1 MSPSGPDTSQ
11 ISMFSRWVLSAGAG
25 FALLAVVLGAFAAH
39 GLKAVLDAQQL
50 ALFETASRDQMYHA
64 LALLVVGVMLTNPQF
79 SRSLLKLAAL
89 AFILGIILF
98 SGSLYLLALVG
109 VSWLGAITPLGG
121 IAFLSGWLV
130 MMVAA
135 LKPVHQND

>member
-1 MSPSGPDTSQ
+1 MV
-11 ISMFSRWVLSAGAG
+11 SRWVLCSGAG

-50 ALFETASRDQMYHA
+50 VLFETASRYQMYHA
-64 LALLVVGVMLTNPQF
+64 LALLVVGVMLTNPRF
-79 SRSLLKLAAL
+79 SRSLLQLAAL

-98 SGSLYLLALVG
+98 SGSLYLLALIG

-121 IAFLSGWLV
+121 IAFLLGWLM

-135 LKPVHQND
+135 LKSARNND

>member
-1 MSPSGPDTSQ
+1 MV
-11 ISMFSRWVLSAGAG
+11 SRWVLCSGAG

-50 ALFETASRDQMYHA
+50 VLFETASRYQMYHA
-64 LALLVVGVMLTNPQF
+64 LALLVIGVMLTNPRF

-98 SGSLYLLALVG
+98 SGSLYLLALIG

-121 IAFLSGWLV
+121 IAFLLGWL
-130 MMVAA
+130 MMVVAA
-135 LKPVHQND
+135 LKSARKND

>member
-1 MSPSGPDTSQ
+1 MY
-11 ISMFSRWVLSAGAG
+11 SRWVLSAGAG

-39 GLKAVLDAQQL
+39 GLKAVLDGQQL
-50 ALFETASRDQMYHA
+50 ALFETASRYQMYHA

-79 SRSLLKLAAL
+79 SRSLLKLAAI

-109 VSWLGAITPLGG
+109 ASWLGAITPLGG
-121 IAFLSGWLV
+121 IAFLAGWL
-130 MMVAA
+130 MTMVAA
-135 LKPVHQND
+135 LKPVRQSD